1 MKLYDKHIVITAR
14 DPATALS
21 IYPVLEQYK
30 RLKAKN
36 ITLITQEPASS
47 IFKKDFNFEES
58 SMAHII
64 VIQQNAGQ
72 TLSKLHEAKKIDV
85 MLTGISGP
93 DSGIDELALIFANN
107 NKIRNYALQ
116 SFWGD
121 FNQSCDV
128 IPENIFTLDILAT
141 KINKQRFPNTK
152 NVEIGSLKHSNYH
165 QLDPKKIRKITR
177 AKFKV
182 LQKELIIGFYG
193 QPLQEVNGYFETI
206 RNLVYQLSHWSKP
219 FKLLYRAHPKESENL
234 ILKTQLLLKQAFG
247 NNVIQDIDPDINN
260 GLAACDLVTSAFS
273 TCCIDAVF
281 LNLTAKKAIN
291 SSVYLWFN
299 DDLIAWWQKYSQMKI
314 MPLTNKKQPIF
325 SVNNTNSLIKT
336 FEFALKNKQQARLK
350 AINSMPKA
358 KDSAKVVI
366 MTIENGF
373 TQLEKSHKKR

>member
-1 MKLYDKHIVITAR
+1 MKLYNRHIVITAR

-21 IYPVLEQYK
+21 FSHILEQYK
-30 RLKAKN
+30 KLKAKN

-47 IFKKDFNFEES
+47 IIKQNFNFEES
-58 SMAHII
+58 SITHII
-64 VIQQNAGQ
+64 VIQQNAVQ
-72 TLSKLHEAKKIDV
+72 ILSKLHEEKKIDV
-85 MLTGISGP
+85 MLIGISGP
-93 DSGIDELALIFANN
+93 DSGIDELALTFAKKHN
-107 NKIRNYALQ
+107 IRNYALQ

-121 FNQSCDV
+121 FNQDCKV
-128 IPENIFTLDILAT
+128 IPENIFTLDIQAT

-165 QLDPKKIRKITR
+165 QLAPEKIRAITR

-182 LQKELIIGFYG
+182 LQKEVIVGFYG
-193 QPLQEVNGYFETI
+193 QPLQEISGYFETI
-206 RNLVYQLSHWSKP
+206 RSLVDQLSHWSKP

-234 ILKTQLLLKQAFG
+234 TLKTQLLFKQVFG
-247 NNVIQDIDPDINN
+247 DNVIQDIDPDINN

-281 LNLTAKKAIN
+281 LNLTAEKAIN
-291 SSVYLWFN
+291 SSIYLWFN

-314 MPLTNKKQPIF
+314 MPLTNKGQSIF
-325 SVNNTNSLIKT
+325 SVNNADSLIKT
-336 FEFALKNKQQARLK
+336 FDLALKNKQQARLK

-373 TQLEKSHKKR
+373 SKLENIT